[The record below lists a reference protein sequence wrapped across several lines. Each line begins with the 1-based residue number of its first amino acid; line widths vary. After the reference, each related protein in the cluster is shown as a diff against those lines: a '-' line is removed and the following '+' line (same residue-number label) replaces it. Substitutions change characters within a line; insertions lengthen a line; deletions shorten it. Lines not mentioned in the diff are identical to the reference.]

1 MKPVHVNPRKP
12 QIVTWLTFINHPDQ
26 NCVVETIQGICLIF
40 LLLLISAKN
49 PRVINSEKNWEFA
62 PSRSMTVETAT
73 PPMSKL
79 ETSHPLRFPDLGPE
93 DPDKAEGE
101 DVSLWQVP
109 QISWLRCDAKLEE
122 AKKMV

>member
-1 MKPVHVNPRKP
+1 
-12 QIVTWLTFINHPDQ
+12 
-26 NCVVETIQGICLIF
+26 
-40 LLLLISAKN
+40 
-49 PRVINSEKNWEFA
+49 
-62 PSRSMTVETAT
+62 MTVETAT

-79 ETSHPLRFPDLGPE
+79 ETSQPLRFPDLGPE

-101 DVSLWQVP
+101 GVSLWQVP

>member
-1 MKPVHVNPRKP
+1 
-12 QIVTWLTFINHPDQ
+12 
-26 NCVVETIQGICLIF
+26 
-40 LLLLISAKN
+40 
-49 PRVINSEKNWEFA
+49 
-62 PSRSMTVETAT
+62 MTVETAT

-79 ETSHPLRFPDLGPE
+79 ETSHPLRFPE